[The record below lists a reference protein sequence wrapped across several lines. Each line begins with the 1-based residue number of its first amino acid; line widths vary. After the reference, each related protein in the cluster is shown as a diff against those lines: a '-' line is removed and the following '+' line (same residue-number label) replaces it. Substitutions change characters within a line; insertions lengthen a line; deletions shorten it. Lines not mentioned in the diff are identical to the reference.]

1 MKEIFGDAL
10 IFGNILQDNLFRII
24 ERNKNTDSYF
34 GGKECGKSLTFQQL
48 ANLMYKL
55 RLTPE
60 MFELSFDEN
69 EIPTDVDELKEY
81 VRSKKKGGYNTEGIS
96 KDQLIEIAKW
106 MASNAVKEN
115 LCIYLQDY
123 LESKGLLFRLI
134 E

>member
-1 MKEIFGDAL
+1 
-10 IFGNILQDNLFRII
+10 
-24 ERNKNTDSYF
+24 
-34 GGKECGKSLTFQQL
+34 
-48 ANLMYKL
+48 MYKL

-60 MFELSFDEN
+60 RFGLSFDEN

-115 LCIYLQDY
+115 LCIYLQEY
-123 LESKGLLFRLI
+123 LESEGLLFRLI